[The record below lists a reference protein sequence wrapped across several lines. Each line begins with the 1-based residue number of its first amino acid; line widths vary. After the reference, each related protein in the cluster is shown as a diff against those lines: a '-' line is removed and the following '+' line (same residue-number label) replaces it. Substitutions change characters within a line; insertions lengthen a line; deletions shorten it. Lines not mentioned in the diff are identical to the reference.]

1 MNSDARI
8 ETVTGAVVVL
18 DGDDIDTDRIIPA
31 RFLKAITFEGLGAH
45 AFEDDREAARRAGVL
60 HPFDQQGAADAR
72 LLVAARNFGCGS
84 SREHA
89 PQALYRRGF
98 RAVIAESFG
107 EIFAGNAVTI
117 GLVCAC
123 ISRAQRQQWAQAIN
137 ARPQQAW
144 TLDISSSVVVPAD
157 GAGPALP
164 VVIPDAQRTA
174 WLSGAWDPVNLLLA
188 NYDEVARV
196 DARLPYLRATSTNA

>member
-60 HPFDQQGAADAR
+60 HPFDQQGATDAR

-144 TLDISSSVVVPAD
+144 TLDISSSVVIPAD